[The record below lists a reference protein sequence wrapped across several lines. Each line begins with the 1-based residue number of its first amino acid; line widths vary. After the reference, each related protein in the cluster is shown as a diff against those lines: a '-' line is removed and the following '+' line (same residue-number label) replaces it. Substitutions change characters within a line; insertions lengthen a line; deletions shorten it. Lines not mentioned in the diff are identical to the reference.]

1 MPEEFEV
8 DPGEL
13 AAEIREHQ
21 RLTGTEP
28 KEESGGLTRRELLKR
43 GGVAAA
49 AASSVGAL
57 AGTAAA
63 ATSKSGKYT
72 GTLRVITLGVEWP
85 TPEVQKKAEA
95 DLGVK
100 FALTVT
106 DPVTMV
112 QKAITAPETFDI
124 FGGYNYQFIQMYSSH
139 HMLPV
144 DTRKITAWPQLYKLF
159 AYGRVHPGARA

>member
-1 MPEEFEV
+1 
-8 DPGEL
+8 
-13 AAEIREHQ
+13 
-21 RLTGTEP
+21 
-28 KEESGGLTRRELLKR
+28 
-43 GGVAAA
+43 
-49 AASSVGAL
+49 VGAL

-63 ATSKSGKYT
+63 ATAKSGKYT

-139 HMLPV
+139 HMMPV
-144 DTRKITAWPQLYKLF
+144 DTRKLTAWNHLYPRF
-159 AYGRVHPGARA
+159 AKGKVHPSDSYGCGDRAFRAVCP